1 MKREVRVMSNLG
13 GMIMQTKVT
22 VVVENEKDKRTESG
36 RDEREI
42 VELGVVSEDTEG
54 FGIHY
59 YDGGIALQL

>member
-1 MKREVRVMSNLG
+1 
-13 GMIMQTKVT
+13 MQTKVT

-54 FGIHY
+54 WGNHFLDSGI
-59 YDGGIALQL
+59 GLQFFL

>member
-1 MKREVRVMSNLG
+1 
-13 GMIMQTKVT
+13 MIMQTKVT

>member
-1 MKREVRVMSNLG
+1 
-13 GMIMQTKVT
+13 MQTKVT

-54 FGIHY
+54 FGFSGW
-59 YDGGIALQL
+59 DGGIGFRF